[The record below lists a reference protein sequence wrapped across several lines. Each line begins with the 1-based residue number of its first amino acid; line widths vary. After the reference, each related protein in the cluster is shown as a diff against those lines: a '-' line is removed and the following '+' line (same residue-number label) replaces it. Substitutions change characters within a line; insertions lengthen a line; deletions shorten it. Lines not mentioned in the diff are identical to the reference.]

1 MALTFRT
8 RRALKRALTI
18 SLILIVLILL
28 ALFLLS
34 FWMGRFQ
41 VYTRDHGVRLDFNR
55 SSADIVGTPAVPP
68 EQQET
73 VSIYYNEGENAIST
87 SKELT
92 QIIGYYVTEEDL
104 AQDSEGILAKLKTL
118 PAGTPVMI
126 DVKNIHGD
134 FFYSSSLGEQ
144 RDGNIDPA
152 VMDQIIR
159 HLKTSNMYAIARMPS
174 MPDYY
179 YGLRN
184 VGYGLHHS
192 SGLYLWSD
200 SRGCYWLNPAS
211 DGAVA
216 YWVRIITEL
225 KELGF
230 DEVVLDEYHFPE
242 NADLQFQG
250 DRIQTLSDTAQNLV
264 TTCSTE
270 SFAVSFVQTVP
281 FAVPQ
286 GRTRI
291 YRTNVIASEAAEVA
305 DAVGV
310 EDPSVYLVFLT
321 DVHDTRFD
329 AYSVLRPLSM
339 LY

>member
-1 MALTFRT
+1 MALPFRT
-8 RRALKRALTI
+8 RRALKRALTVF
-18 SLILIVLILL
+18 LILIVLVIF
-28 ALFLLS
+28 ALILLS

-41 VYTRDHGVRLDFNR
+41 VYTRDHGVRLDFDR

-92 QIIGYYVTEEDL
+92 QIVGYYITEEDL
-104 AQDSEGILAKLKTL
+104 SRNAEEILAKLKTL
-118 PAGTPVMI
+118 PTGTPVMI
-126 DVKNIHGD
+126 DVKNVHGD
-134 FFYSSSLGEQ
+134 FFYSSKLGDQ
-144 RDGNIDPA
+144 RDRDIDPA

-159 HLKTSNMYAIARMPS
+159 HLKTANMYAIARMPS

-184 VGYGLHHS
+184 VGHGLHHS

-225 KELGF
+225 RDLGF

-242 NADLQFQG
+242 NADLMFRG
-250 DRIQTLSDTAQNLV
+250 DRIQTLSDTAQKLV
-264 TTCSTE
+264 STCATE
-270 SFAVSFVQTVP
+270 SFAVSFIQDVP

-286 GRTRI
+286 GRSRI
-291 YRTNVIASEAAEVA
+291 YKTGALASEAAEVA
-305 DAVGV
+305 ESVGV
-310 EDPSVYLVFLT
+310 EDPSVYLVFLAE
-321 DVHDTRFD
+321 VHDTRFD
-329 AYSVLRPLSM
+329 VYSVLRPLSM